1 MSLYVTAIIAGL
13 TIGSIYAIVGIGF
26 TVIFSATRVF
36 NLAQGDLLMVS
47 VMMSYYLLMV
57 LKWPMILG
65 ALGAIATAVA
75 VAVFEERT
83 VVRKFLSR
91 PGSAQFGWFI
101 ATLGFSLVAETLVLR
116 MFGNHAVTPIASPFD
131 RVVQGAVAKAR
142 LPRSFTIASDI
153 VIEYRRVFV
162 IAVFVATVVLLEF
175 FFQRSWLGQAMRAT
189 SEDRDAAS
197 LLGINP
203 ANMSQGAFALAGLVA
218 GVAGVVIAPIV
229 FSNPT
234 IGLAF
239 TLKGFLAL
247 AIGGFG
253 SIRGAIVG
261 GLGLGVAEQLWDL
274 KYPGHIGSNYE
285 ILVGLIVVLTVLLL
299 RPQGLFKNPNART
312 V

>member
-13 TIGSIYAIVGIGF
+13 TIGSIYAIVGIGY

-47 VMMSYYLLMV
+47 VMMSYFLLMV
-57 LKWPMILG
+57 LKWPMVLAAIG
-65 ALGAIATAVA
+65 ATLTAVG
-75 VAVFEERT
+75 VALIEERT

-91 PGSAQFGWFI
+91 PGNAQFGWFI
-101 ATLGFSLVAETLVLR
+101 ATLGFSLVVQTLVFR
-116 MFGNHAVTPIASPFD
+116 MFGNHAITPIASPFD
-131 RVVQGAVAKAR
+131 KVVEGAVATAR

-162 IAVFVATVVLLEF
+162 IAVFALTIIALEF

-203 ANMSQGAFALAGLVA
+203 ASMSRGAFALAGLVA
-218 GVAGVVIAPIV
+218 GVAGVVIAPIT
-229 FSNPT
+229 FSNPA
-234 IGLAF
+234 IGLIF

-253 SIRGAIVG
+253 SVRGAIVG
-261 GLGLGVAEQLWDL
+261 GLGLGVAEQLWNL

-285 ILVGLIVVLTVLLL
+285 ILVGLILVLTVLLV
-299 RPQGLFKNPNART
+299 RPQGLFKNPHART